1 MVSADKVQK
10 GIMLF
15 ITNELLPKAPGRD
28 MWILS
33 GAVAA
38 YKPKINAIMMSMA
51 DANGN
56 IDINEVIESVK
67 PAAKQ
72 SPAKFCVPFGGEY
85 TLTEADLD
93 KLKNYISQA

>member
-10 GIMLF
+10 GILSY

-28 MWILS
+28 MWILA
-33 GAVAA
+33 GATAA
-38 YKPKINAIMMSMA
+38 YKSKINAIMMSMA

-56 IDINEVIESVK
+56 IDINDVIENIRPV
-67 PAAKQ
+67 ARQ

-93 KLKNYISQA
+93 KLKNYIAQA